1 MDPDPDLDLDPDP
14 GSATLNI
21 SMSVSLSVCLS
32 VCLLTALKPDLTSH
46 IPLICRMITL
56 LPVTDDVEAFQPSS
70 GGGLTPES
78 VDVVVDAGEGS
89 PHHRTDMSE
98 ELGLP
103 GVLKNK

>member
-1 MDPDPDLDLDPDP
+1 
-14 GSATLNI
+14 
-21 SMSVSLSVCLS
+21 
-32 VCLLTALKPDLTSH
+32 
-46 IPLICRMITL
+46 

-103 GVLKNK
+103 GVLKNKFYNKRLQRKIPKCVDKKVSRKLQ